1 MRLNRLEARVGIEPT
16 HKGFADPFLARLTL
30 PDSTATSATPFFC
43 PLFVRLAGKPSAKSA
58 TQAQQA
64 IQRSFFRQTA
74 RQRYWVT
81 HCILSRLV
89 LWPRFLTKQDFKRI
103 VRPSRPV
110 GAAEMCLISTTC
122 ISATRSAQS
131 ERHHDSDRER
141 GAGVRIGTT
150 NKCNV
155 RTDYVELRKRVR
167 EPAASMPVVVPQET
181 VVLI

>member
-1 MRLNRLEARVGIEPT
+1 MSYRIEWAKWTGSCRLLLRGEQFSRAYAWLRARSRRSKTFPLRLFGQSRTELNA
-16 HKGFADPFLARLTL
+16 LQ
-30 PDSTATSATPFFC
+30 STALT
-43 PLFVRLAGKPSAKSA
+43 V
-58 TQAQQA
+58 
-64 IQRSFFRQTA
+64 
-74 RQRYWVT
+74 
-81 HCILSRLV
+81 V

-122 ISATRSAQS
+122 ISVARSAQS